1 MLIFLI
7 ENLVYKIGK
16 VLQNNFIA
24 VMTWISTISFVV
36 LSIISSHAFA
46 QNDCLVQDNAACS
59 QSDLSLPVPSE
70 NDIAPGLPQQRGDQP
85 RNGDGDSSDGNEN
98 SQDSSTD
105 TDGNTFLLPF
115 P

>member
-1 MLIFLI
+1 M
-7 ENLVYKIGK
+7 
-16 VLQNNFIA
+16 LQNNFIA

-36 LSIISSHAFA
+36 LSIIGSHAFA
-46 QNDCLVQDNAACS
+46 QNDCSVHDNAACS

-70 NDIAPGLPQQRGDQP
+70 NDIAPGLQQQRGDQP
-85 RNGDGDSSDGNEN
+85 RNADGDSSDEN
-98 SQDSSTD
+98 SQDSGTD

>member
-24 VMTWISTISFVV
+24 VMTLISTISFVV

-46 QNDCLVQDNAACS
+46 QNDCSVQENAACL

-70 NDIAPGLPQQRGDQP
+70 NDIAPGLQQQRGDQP
-85 RNGDGDSSDGNEN
+85 RNADGDSRDEN
-98 SQDSSTD
+98 SQDSGTD
-105 TDGNTFLLPF
+105 TDGNT
-115 P
+115 